1 MLYPIDLNWRSIN
14 MKFCIDCVHYEDL
27 TGLCLKTNYL
37 DLVTGK
43 TEYRNAHT
51 ERTLDL
57 TGCGKEGKFYKPQR
71 TPIYSADD
79 LDDLSNIP
87 FGR

>member
-1 MLYPIDLNWRSIN
+1 
-14 MKFCIDCVHYEDL
+14 MKFCIDCIHFEDM

-57 TGCGKEGKFYKPQR
+57 TGCGKEGKFFKPQR
-71 TPIYSADD
+71 QKIYTAAD
-79 LDDLSNIP
+79 LDDLSTIP